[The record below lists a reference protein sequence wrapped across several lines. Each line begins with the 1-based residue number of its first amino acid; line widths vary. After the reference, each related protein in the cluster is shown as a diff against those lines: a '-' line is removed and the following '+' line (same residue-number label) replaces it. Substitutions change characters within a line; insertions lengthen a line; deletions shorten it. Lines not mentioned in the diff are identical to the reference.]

1 MPDFWKSMTEGFMPH
16 GYCLGWDGPLLF
28 VFIVGNLGIAIAYFL
43 IPLALRFFIGKRK
56 DLPYG
61 YMFKMF
67 AAFILSC
74 GITHIVK
81 VVTLYQPVY
90 WLEAGL
96 DLWTAGVSLLTAFL
110 LFPLIPKALSLRGP
124 RELDEANSKLE
135 RSNAELELAN
145 KELLLAKEKLEDA
158 VKTRTSD
165 LEAAVKLA
173 QEGEVQF
180 RTLFEMMPQL
190 GWTAQADGFIDFY
203 NHGWYDYTGTTFE
216 EMQGWGW
223 EKVHDPTVLPVVME
237 RWKESLSAGTAFL
250 MDFPLRRKD
259 GVFNTF
265 ATRVTPIFDQGG
277 QLLRWVGINTNIQ
290 VHIDALEAVAESDR
304 QFRHLA
310 ATLPDIVWIVDNHLQ
325 SSFLNERWY
334 QYTGLVPPDGLG
346 SKWQEI
352 LHPECLSKALH
363 EWEIAIASKLPYES
377 EQRLRAANGDYR
389 WHLVRGI
396 PIFDS
401 QGAISRWFGTS
412 TDIHEKR
419 SYSDELEKAV
429 VSRTADLLVA
439 RDEAIAANEAKS
451 RFLATVS
458 HEVRT
463 PMAGVIGLVELIGQ
477 VATQDDVRSLSKSAF
492 ESCKRLLQILNNILD
507 ASKLQFGAVNLE
519 YRFFSV
525 RSVIGDVVQLVTPEV
540 DKKSVKI
547 SSSVD
552 SDIPDL
558 ICGDELR
565 VRQILQNLVF
575 NAVKFTEMGSV
586 DIRVSLLE
594 RTSAGSV
601 LKFSIVDTGIGV
613 TEEQKHKLFQ
623 PFAQA
628 DDSTTRVYGGTG
640 LGLHICKTLTD
651 LMQGEIGVISQA
663 GQGATFWV
671 RIPFRD
677 DLCLTE

>member
-1 MPDFWKSMTEGFMPH
+1 MPDFLKFMTNGFMPH

-61 YMFKMF
+61 YMFKLF

-96 DLWTAGVSLLTAFL
+96 DFWTAGVSLLTAVL
-110 LFPLIPKALSLRGP
+110 LFPLIPKALSLRSP
-124 RELDEANSKLE
+124 KELDEANSKLE
-135 RSNAELELAN
+135 KSNAELESVN
-145 KELLLAKEKLEDA
+145 KELLLAKDRLEEVIRA
-158 VKTRTSD
+158 RTSD

-190 GWTAQADGFIDFY
+190 AWTAEADGSIDFY
-203 NHGWYDYTGTTFE
+203 NHGWYEYTGTTFE

-223 EKVHDPTVLPVVME
+223 QKVHDPAVLPLVME
-237 RWKESLSAGTAFL
+237 RWKDSISAGTAFS

-259 GVFNTF
+259 GVFETF
-265 ATRVTPIFDQGG
+265 ATRITPLFDRDGKIY
-277 QLLRWVGINTNIQ
+277 RWVGINTNIQ

-310 ATLPDIVWIVDNHLQ
+310 AALPDMVWIIDNNLQ
-325 SSFLNERWY
+325 SSFLNQRWY
-334 QYTGLVPPDGLG
+334 QYTALVPPAGLG

-352 LHPECLSKALH
+352 VHPECLANALQ
-363 EWEIAIASKLPYES
+363 EWEMAIASQRPYEA

-401 QGAISRWFGTS
+401 HGAISKWFGTS

-419 SYSDELEKAV
+419 SYSDELENAV
-429 VSRTADLLVA
+429 ASRTADLLVA

-477 VATQDDVRSLSKSAF
+477 VATQDDVRNLSKSAI

-507 ASKLQFGAVNLE
+507 ASKLQFGAVSLE

-525 RSVIGDVVQLVTPEV
+525 RSIIGDVVQLVTPEA

-552 SDIPDL
+552 TDVPDL

-575 NAVKFTEMGSV
+575 NAVKFTDKGSV
-586 DIRVSLLE
+586 IISVSLLE
-594 RTSAGSV
+594 KTSAASV
-601 LKFSIVDTGIGV
+601 LKFSVVDTGIGV

-623 PFAQA
+623 PFTQA

-671 RIPFRD
+671 CIPFRD